1 MIKRIR
7 SPRIFFGWWINVVTG
22 ILTGLG
28 SGFTSQGSSVFFKS
42 IASDLSLS
50 RAATSVASGIGAVQ
64 NNVMFALTGWLSD
77 RFGPKWPIIA
87 GMCLTGIGLI
97 LMNFI
102 TSPWD
107 YYIVWGVIIVGG
119 NTLGFTVAI
128 DKMLTN
134 WFIRK
139 RGVVF
144 GVRFA
149 LMGILG
155 ALLLPLLSWLSVVQ
169 GWRMSCLIWAG
180 VVFASVPI
188 ALYFVRPK
196 RPEYYGLLPDGAK
209 VESGSEA
216 GKDTM
221 IAKGVEYAA
230 DFQETEFTLRQAMRT
245 PAYWLLAVAWII
257 RGLVSG
263 GFQLHCIPFLTDMG
277 IAPVVA
283 GSMMAMMVFFTIPS
297 AFLSGI
303 IADRVRKDRLNFLPV
318 GLFLLMAIGITAFL
332 LNQTVATVYVFLIL
346 WGFGGGAFTPV
357 TIVIISR
364 YFGRKAYGSIQGS
377 IAIFSAPVSLLTP
390 IYTGWV
396 YDVTGSYITA
406 FTLFAVVSACGAFLM
421 CLIRP
426 PKSPAYISKT

>member
-1 MIKRIR
+1 LIKRIR
-7 SPRIFFGWWINVVTG
+7 LPRIFFGWWINIVTG

-28 SGFTSQGSSVFFKS
+28 SGFTYQGSSVFFKS

-87 GMCLTGIGLI
+87 GICLSGIGLV

-102 TSPWD
+102 NSPWG
-107 YYIVWGVIIVGG
+107 YYIVWGVIIVSG
-119 NTLGFTVAI
+119 NSLGFTIAI
-128 DKMLTN
+128 DKMLTS
-134 WFIRK
+134 WFVRK
-139 RGVVF
+139 RGLAF
-144 GVRFA
+144 GIRFA
-149 LMGILG
+149 LIGILES
-155 ALLLPLLSWLSVVQ
+155 LLLPLISWLSVTQ

-180 VVFASVPI
+180 VVFACAPV

-209 VESGSEA
+209 VESSSEA
-216 GKDTM
+216 GEDAM

-230 DFQETEFTLRQAMRT
+230 DFQETEFTFRQAIRT
-245 PAYWLLAVAWII
+245 LAYRLLAVVWII
-257 RGLVSG
+257 QMVSW
-263 GFQLHCIPFLTDMG
+263 GFYVHIIPFLTDRG
-277 IAPVVA
+277 IDPVAA

-297 AFLSGI
+297 TFLGGI
-303 IADRVRKDRLNFLPV
+303 IADHVRKDRLNFLLA
-318 GLFLLMAIGITAFL
+318 GAFLLMAIGITVFVL
-332 LNQTVATVYVFLIL
+332 RQTIVMIYIFFIL
-346 WGFGGGAFTPV
+346 WGFGSGVLTPV

-377 IAIFSAPVSLLTP
+377 IAILSAPISLLAP

-396 YDVTGSYITA
+396 YDTTGSYTTA
-406 FTLFAVVSACGAFLM
+406 FILFAALAACGALLM
-421 CLIRP
+421 CLVRP
-426 PKSPAYISKT
+426 PKPPVQRI